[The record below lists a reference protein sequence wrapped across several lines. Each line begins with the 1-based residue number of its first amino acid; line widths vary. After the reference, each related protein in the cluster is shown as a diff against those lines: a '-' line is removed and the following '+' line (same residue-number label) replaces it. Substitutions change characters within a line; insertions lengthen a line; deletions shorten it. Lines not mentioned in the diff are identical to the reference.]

1 MKRNVLST
9 IMALILAAAGSAA
22 GEEINGFEDCAK
34 AGYPIL
40 ESYPR
45 RCKTPDGRMFTETT
59 PRQNTKT
66 RPCARVNEMCGGI
79 AGILCCSGLTCLYD
93 GNYPDAGGVCK
104 AERPGSRTLDPP
116 KTEKEIKAL
125 IKLLDDDNVDVQ
137 VSAAL
142 DLGKAKAG
150 RAVSALIRKFEK
162 LPELSPGMG
171 RDTAEEAARLGAA
184 FAQALGMIGD
194 PRAVP
199 PLLERREFYFLH
211 GGEAPLAWIGAPA
224 LPALLR
230 VANDKKDRRHSETCS
245 IISSIKDPAAVPA
258 LMSALQ
264 DTANDSCVRV
274 SALSALGKMK
284 TPGIKPFARDLLST
298 SDPSARLGALYWM
311 VKSDPAAYTPDLLRF
326 LHDRD
331 WYIRTGAAR
340 FAGQLKVHEAE
351 ARLIELLKDTDDSVR
366 HSAATSL
373 WKLTGKA
380 YRYDKGGTVLS
391 SERTE
396 KGHILSSI
404 KRKEPKSSQEFY
416 LRQAQEG
423 GYLLEYTIDELLA
436 ELDPEGV
443 GRH

>member
-1 MKRNVLST
+1 MV
-9 IMALILAAAGSAA
+9 LILAAAGNAA
-22 GEEINGFEDCAK
+22 PDEVNGFDACEK

-45 RCKTPDGRMFTETT
+45 RCKTPDGRTFTET
-59 PRQNTKT
+59 PPQQNSTA
-66 RPCARVNEMCGGI
+66 RPCARQEAMCGGI
-79 AGILCCSGLTCLYD
+79 AGILCCSGLTCVYD
-93 GNYPDAGGVCK
+93 GNYPDAGGVCR
-104 AERPGSRTLDPP
+104 AEQPGSPTLDPP

-125 IKLLDDDNVDVQ
+125 IKILDDENVDVRI
-137 VSAAL
+137 SAAL
-142 DLGKAKAG
+142 DLGKAKA
-150 RAVSALIRKFEK
+150 RKAVPALIRKFEK
-162 LPELSPGMG
+162 LPELSPGLS
-171 RDTAEEAARLGAA
+171 RDTAEKAARLGSA
-184 FAQALGMIGD
+184 FALAFGMIGD

-199 PLLERREFYFLH
+199 SLLERREFYFLH

-230 VANDKKDRRHSETCS
+230 VANDTKDRRHSEVCS
-245 IISSIKDPAAVPA
+245 IISGIKDQAAVPA
-258 LMSALQ
+258 LTSALK
-264 DTANDSCVRV
+264 DTANDTCVRV
-274 SALSALGKMK
+274 SALSALGKMM
-284 TPGIKPFARDLLST
+284 TPGIEPYARDLLNA
-298 SDPSARLGALYWM
+298 SDKSARLGALYWM
-311 VKSDPAAYTPDLLRF
+311 VKNDPAAYTPDLLRF

-351 ARLIELLKDTDDSVR
+351 SGLLELLNDADDAVR

-380 YRYDKGGTVLS
+380 YRYDKGNTVLS

-404 KRKEPKSSQEFY
+404 KRREPKSSQEFY
-416 LRQAQEG
+416 LRQAKEG

-436 ELDPEGV
+436 ELDPESV
-443 GRH
+443 GRR